1 MKILVAEEA
10 GFCFGVKRAL
20 KLVNEYLNKGNQIQT
35 FGPLIHNI
43 PVLNNLA
50 AQGVNSVNSVGEIKK
65 NRVLCIRTHGIPREV
80 EKFIKK
86 KGVSTLDAT
95 CPLVKKEQ
103 KIIEKLDK
111 ARSSIII
118 VGDKDH
124 PEIIA
129 AKSYAKKVTIVNSL
143 AEAEALPQA
152 AQISVVA
159 QTTLNSEFFKQV
171 VAILMDKAERIEIF
185 NTICQAT
192 KDRQQAVKKLAPQVD
207 AIIVVGSKISSNT
220 KKLFH
225 IAKEQNR
232 NSLHIETCADLQK
245 PGVLA
250 KLAKFTSVG
259 ITAGASTA
267 PEELDRVK
275 NFLQKL

>member
-1 MKILVAEEA
+1 MKIVVAEEA

-20 KLVNEYLNKGNQIQT
+20 KLINEYLKKGNKVQT
-35 FGPLIHNI
+35 FGPLIHNV

-50 AQGVNSVNSVGEIKK
+50 ALGVNSVSSVAAIEK
-65 NRVLCIRTHGIPREV
+65 NKTLCIRTHGIPRKV
-80 EKFIKK
+80 EKNIQK
-86 KGVSTLDAT
+86 KGITILDAT

-103 KIIEKLDK
+103 KIIEKLDLQK
-111 ARSSIII
+111 SRIVI

-129 AKSYAKKVTIVNSL
+129 ARSYAKKVIIINSL
-143 AEAEALPQA
+143 ADAEALPPCSRM
-152 AQISVVA
+152 SVVA

-171 VAILMDKAERIEIF
+171 IAVLMDKAEKLEIY

-192 KDRQQAVKKLAPQVD
+192 KDRQQAVKKLAPKVD
-207 AIIVVGSKISSNT
+207 AILVVGSKISSNT

-225 IAKEQNR
+225 IAKEKNK

-245 PGVLA
+245 PRILA
-250 KLAKFTSVG
+250 KIIKFNSIG
-259 ITAGASTA
+259 ITAGASTS
-267 PEELDRVK
+267 PEELNCVK

>member
-20 KLVNEYLNKGNQIQT
+20 KLINEYLQKGNKIQT
-35 FGPLIHNI
+35 FGPLIHNL

-50 AQGVNSVNSVGEIKK
+50 ARGVNSVSSVKEIEKSK
-65 NRVLCIRTHGIPREV
+65 TLCIRTHGIHRDV
-80 EKFIKK
+80 EKYLLK
-86 KGVSTLDAT
+86 KGVTTMDAT

-103 KIIEKLDK
+103 KIIAQLHAQK
-111 ARSSIII
+111 ANILII
-118 VGDKDH
+118 GDKNH

-129 AKSYAKKVTIVNSL
+129 AQSYAKKVTIINSL
-143 AEAEALPQA
+143 TQAQALPA
-152 AQISVVA
+152 CKQISVVA
-159 QTTLNSEFFKQV
+159 QTTLNTEFFKEV
-171 VAILMDKAERIEIF
+171 VAILLAKTEKLTIF

-192 KDRQQAVKKLAPQVD
+192 KDRQQAVKKLAPKVD

-220 KKLFH
+220 KKLFQL
-225 IAKEQNR
+225 AKEKNK

-245 PGVLA
+245 PRNLA
-250 KLAKFTSVG
+250 RIAKFTSIG
-259 ITAGASTA
+259 ITAGASTS
-267 PEELDRVK
+267 PEELDCVK

>member
-1 MKILVAEEA
+1 MKIVVAEEA

-20 KLVNEYLNKGNQIQT
+20 KLVNEYLNQGNQIQT

-50 AQGVNSVNSVGEIKK
+50 SQGVSSVDSVKEIEKDK
-65 NRVLCIRTHGIPREV
+65 TLCIRTHGIPRQV
-80 EKFIKK
+80 EKQLQK

-103 KIIEKLDK
+103 KIIEKLGK
-111 ARSSIII
+111 EKGRIVI

-129 AKSYAKKVTIVNSL
+129 ARSYAKKVTIVNSL
-143 AEAEALPQA
+143 AEAEALTPS
-152 AQISVVA
+152 AQMSVVA

-171 VAILMDKAERIEIF
+171 VAILMDKVEKLEIY

-207 AIIVVGSKISSNT
+207 AIIVIGSKISSNT

-225 IAKEQNR
+225 IAKEKNR

-245 PGVLA
+245 PGTLA
-250 KLAKFTSVG
+250 KIGKFNSIG

-267 PEELDRVK
+267 PEELELVK

>member
-1 MKILVAEEA
+1 MKIVVAEEA

-43 PVLNNLA
+43 PVLKNLA
-50 AQGVNSVNSVGEIKK
+50 SQGVRSVDSVREIDPKK
-65 NRVLCIRTHGIPREV
+65 TLCIRTHGIPRQIERQLH
-80 EKFIKK
+80 K
-86 KGVSTLDAT
+86 KGISTLDAT

-103 KIIEKLDK
+103 KIIEKLGQNK
-111 ARSSIII
+111 GRIVI

-129 AKSYAKKVTIVNSL
+129 AKSYARKVTIVNSL

-152 AQISVVA
+152 AQMSVVA
-159 QTTLNSEFFKQV
+159 QTTLNSGFFKDV
-171 VAILMDKAERIEIF
+171 VAILMDKAEKIEIY

-207 AIIVVGSKISSNT
+207 AIIVVGSRISSNT
-220 KKLFH
+220 KKLFN
-225 IAKEQNR
+225 IAREKNK

-245 PGVLA
+245 PRVMA
-250 KLAKFTSVG
+250 KIAKFSSVG

-267 PEELDRVK
+267 PEELERVK
-275 NFLQKL
+275 TFLQKL

>member
-20 KLVNEYLNKGNQIQT
+20 KLINEYVQKGNKIQT
-35 FGPLIHNI
+35 FGPLIHNV

-50 AQGVNSVNSVGEIKK
+50 ARGVSSISSVADIEK
-65 NRVLCIRTHGIPREV
+65 NKTLCIRTHGIPRKIENY
-80 EKFIKK
+80 IQK
-86 KGVSTLDAT
+86 KGVPTLDAT

-103 KIIEKLDK
+103 KIIEKLDLK
-111 ARSSIII
+111 KDRIVI

-129 AKSYAKKVTIVNSL
+129 ARSYAKKVTIINSL
-143 AEAEALPQA
+143 AETEALPPCSQMS
-152 AQISVVA
+152 IVA

-171 VAILMDKAERIEIF
+171 VAILMDKVEKLEIY

-192 KDRQQAVKKLAPQVD
+192 KDRQQAVKKLAPEVD
-207 AIIVVGSKISSNT
+207 AILVVGSKISSNT
-220 KKLFH
+220 KKLFN
-225 IAKEQNR
+225 IAKEKNK

-245 PGVLA
+245 PRILA
-250 KLAKFTSVG
+250 KITKFSSIG
-259 ITAGASTA
+259 ITAGASTS
-267 PEELDRVK
+267 PEELNCVK

>member
-1 MKILVAEEA
+1 MKIVVAEEA

-20 KLVNEYLNKGNQIQT
+20 KLVNEYLTKGKQIQT

-50 AQGVNSVNSVGEIKK
+50 AQGVNSVDSVREIKK
-65 NRVLCIRTHGIPREV
+65 NKTLCIRTHGIPREI
-80 EKFIKK
+80 EKSIQK
-86 KGVSTLDAT
+86 KGITILDAT

-103 KIIEKLDK
+103 KIIEKLDLK
-111 ARSSIII
+111 KDTIVI
-118 VGDKDH
+118 VGDKKH

-129 AKSYAKKVTIVNSL
+129 ARSYAKKVTIINSL
-143 AEAEALPQA
+143 AEAEELPPCSQM
-152 AQISVVA
+152 SVVA

-171 VAILMDKAERIEIF
+171 VTILMDKVEKLEIF

-225 IAKEQNR
+225 IAKEKNR

-245 PGVLA
+245 PGTLA
-250 KLAKFTSVG
+250 KIGKFNSIG

-267 PEELDRVK
+267 PEELELVK

>member
-20 KLVNEYLNKGNQIQT
+20 KLINEYLQKGYKIQT
-35 FGPLIHNI
+35 FWPLIHNV

-50 AQGVNSVNSVGEIKK
+50 AMGVSFVSAVEEIEKSK
-65 NRVLCIRTHGIPREV
+65 ILCIRTHGIPRET
-80 EKFIKK
+80 EKILQK
-86 KGVSTLDAT
+86 KGVTTMDAT

-103 KIIEKLDK
+103 KIIARLHAQK
-111 ARSSIII
+111 ANILI
-118 VGDKDH
+118 VGDKNH

-129 AKSYAKKVTIVNSL
+129 AKSYAQKVTIINSL
-143 AEAEALPQA
+143 AQAKALPACKQLC
-152 AQISVVA
+152 VVA
-159 QTTLNSEFFKQV
+159 QTTLNTEFFKEV
-171 VAILMDKAERIEIF
+171 IAVLLAKTEKLTIF

-192 KDRQQAVKKLAPQVD
+192 KDRQQAVRKLAPQVD

-225 IAKEQNR
+225 IAKERNK

-245 PGVLA
+245 PKNLA
-250 KLAKFTSVG
+250 KIAKFTSIG
-259 ITAGASTA
+259 ITAGASTS
-267 PEELDRVK
+267 PEELDCVK

>member
-1 MKILVAEEA
+1 MKIVVAEEA

-43 PVLNNLA
+43 PVLKNLA
-50 AQGVNSVNSVGEIKK
+50 SQGVSSVDSVREIDPKK
-65 NRVLCIRTHGIPREV
+65 TLCIRTHGIPREV

-103 KIIEKLDK
+103 QIIEKLDK
-111 ARSSIII
+111 TKGNIII

-129 AKSYAKKVTIVNSL
+129 AKSYARNVTIVNSL
-143 AEAEALPQA
+143 AEAEALPHA
-152 AQISVVA
+152 AQMSVVA

-171 VAILMDKAERIEIF
+171 VAILMDKAEKLEIY

-192 KDRQQAVKKLAPQVD
+192 KDRQQAVTKLAPQVD
-207 AIIVVGSKISSNT
+207 AIIVIGSKISSNT
-220 KKLFH
+220 KKLFY
-225 IAKEQNR
+225 IAKEKNR

-245 PGVLA
+245 PRVMA
-250 KLAKFTSVG
+250 KIAKYSSIG

-275 NFLQKL
+275 KYLQKL

>member
-20 KLVNEYLNKGNQIQT
+20 KLINEYLKKGNKVQT
-35 FGPLIHNI
+35 FGPLIHNV

-50 AQGVNSVNSVGEIKK
+50 ALGVNSVSSVKEIEKSK
-65 NRVLCIRTHGIPREV
+65 TLCIRTHGIPREV
-80 EKFIKK
+80 EKYLQK
-86 KGVSTLDAT
+86 KGITILDAT

-103 KIIEKLDK
+103 KIIARLQAQK
-111 ARSSIII
+111 AKILI
-118 VGDKDH
+118 VGDKNH

-129 AKSYAKKVTIVNSL
+129 AKSYAKKVIIINSL
-143 AEAEALPQA
+143 AQAKALRPCKQLC
-152 AQISVVA
+152 VVA
-159 QTTLNSEFFKQV
+159 QTTLNTEFFKEV
-171 VAILMDKAERIEIF
+171 VAILLAKTEKLTIF

-192 KDRQQAVKKLAPQVD
+192 KDRQQAVRKLAPKVD

-225 IAKEQNR
+225 IAREKNK

-245 PGVLA
+245 AGVLA
-250 KLAKFTSVG
+250 KIKKFSSIG

-267 PEELDRVK
+267 PEEIDCVK

>member
-20 KLVNEYLNKGNQIQT
+20 KLINGYLNKGNQIQT
-35 FGPLIHNI
+35 FGPLIHNV
-43 PVLNNLA
+43 PVLNHLA
-50 AQGVNSVNSVGEIKK
+50 AQGVRSIDSTKEIEK
-65 NRVLCIRTHGIPREV
+65 NKTLCIRTHGIPREI
-80 EKFIKK
+80 EKYIKK
-86 KGVSTLDAT
+86 KGVATLDAT

-103 KIIEKLDK
+103 KIIEKLNK
-111 ARSSIII
+111 KKGRIVI
-118 VGDKDH
+118 VGDRDH

-129 AKSYAKKVTIVNSL
+129 ARSYAKNVTIINSL
-143 AEAEALPQA
+143 AEAEALPRAFQMS
-152 AQISVVA
+152 IVA

-171 VAILMDKAERIEIF
+171 VAILMDKAEKIEIY

-232 NSLHIETCADLQK
+232 HSLHIETCADLQK
-245 PGVLA
+245 PRILA
-250 KLAKFTSVG
+250 QLSKFNSVG

>member
-1 MKILVAEEA
+1 V
-10 GFCFGVKRAL
+10 
-20 KLVNEYLNKGNQIQT
+20 
-35 FGPLIHNI
+35 
-43 PVLNNLA
+43 
-50 AQGVNSVNSVGEIKK
+50 
-65 NRVLCIRTHGIPREV
+65 
-80 EKFIKK
+80 
-86 KGVSTLDAT
+86 
-95 CPLVKKEQ
+95 
-103 KIIEKLDK
+103 
-111 ARSSIII
+111 I

-129 AKSYAKKVTIVNSL
+129 ARSYAKKVTIINSL
-143 AEAEALPQA
+143 AEAEALPPATQMS
-152 AQISVVA
+152 IVA

-171 VAILMDKAERIEIF
+171 VAILMDKVEKLEIY

-207 AIIVVGSKISSNT
+207 AIIVIGSKISSNT

-225 IAKEQNR
+225 IAKEKNR

-245 PGVLA
+245 PGTLA
-250 KLAKFTSVG
+250 KLAKFSSVG

>member
-20 KLVNEYLNKGNQIQT
+20 KLINEYLQKGNKIQT
-35 FGPLIHNI
+35 FGPLIHNV

-50 AQGVNSVNSVGEIKK
+50 AQGISSVGSVREIAK
-65 NRVLCIRTHGIPREV
+65 NKTLCIRTHGIHRDFETYLQ
-80 EKFIKK
+80 K
-86 KGVSTLDAT
+86 KGITTLDAT

-103 KIIEKLDK
+103 KIIARLHAQK
-111 ARSSIII
+111 ANIVI
-118 VGDKDH
+118 VGDKNH

-129 AKSYAKKVTIVNSL
+129 AQSYAGKVTIINSL
-143 AEAEALPQA
+143 AQAKALSA
-152 AQISVVA
+152 CKQISVVA
-159 QTTLNSEFFKQV
+159 QTTLNTEFFKEV
-171 VAILMDKAERIEIF
+171 VAILMEKAEKLTIF

-192 KDRQQAVKKLAPQVD
+192 KDRQQAVRKLAPKVD

-225 IAKEQNR
+225 IAKEKNR
-232 NSLHIETCADLQK
+232 NALQIETCADLKK
-245 PGVLA
+245 PRTMA
-250 KLAKFTSVG
+250 RMAKFSSIG
-259 ITAGASTA
+259 ITAGASTS
-267 PEELDRVK
+267 PEELDCVK

>member
-20 KLVNEYLNKGNQIQT
+20 KLINEYLKKGKKIQT

-50 AQGVNSVNSVGEIKK
+50 ALGVNTVSAVKEIEK
-65 NRVLCIRTHGIPREV
+65 N
-80 EKFIKK
+80 K
-86 KGVSTLDAT
+86 TLDAT

-103 KIIEKLDK
+103 KIIEKLQLNK
-111 ARSSIII
+111 GRIVI

-129 AKSYAKKVTIVNSL
+129 ARSYAKKVTIINSL
-143 AEAEALPQA
+143 AEAEALSPCSQMS
-152 AQISVVA
+152 IVA

-171 VAILMDKAERIEIF
+171 VAILMDKAEKLEIY

-207 AIIVVGSKISSNT
+207 AIIVIGSKISSNT

-225 IAKEQNR
+225 IAKEKNN

-245 PGVLA
+245 PGMLARLA
-250 KLAKFTSVG
+250 KYSSIG

>member
-20 KLVNEYLNKGNQIQT
+20 KLINEYLQKGNKIQT
-35 FGPLIHNI
+35 FGPLIHNV

-50 AQGVNSVNSVGEIKK
+50 AKGVHSVDSVNEIQKSK
-65 NRVLCIRTHGIPREV
+65 TLCIRTHGIPRQV
-80 EKFIKK
+80 ERQLKK

-111 ARSSIII
+111 NKGRIVI

-129 AKSYAKKVTIVNSL
+129 ARSYGKNVTIINSL
-143 AEAEALPQA
+143 AEAESLPPA
-152 AQISVVA
+152 AQMSVVA

-171 VAILMDKAERIEIF
+171 VAILMDKVEKLEIF

-225 IAKEQNR
+225 IAKEKNR

-245 PGVLA
+245 PRMLA
-250 KLAKFTSVG
+250 KLAKFSSIG

>member
-1 MKILVAEEA
+1 MKIVVAEEA

-20 KLVNEYLNKGNQIQT
+20 KLVNEYLTQGNQIQT

-43 PVLNNLA
+43 PVLNDLA
-50 AQGVNSVNSVGEIKK
+50 AQGVQSVDSVRRIDKRK
-65 NRVLCIRTHGIPREV
+65 TLCIRTHGISRQV
-80 EKFIKK
+80 ERQLQN

-103 KIIEKLDK
+103 KIIEMLGKSK
-111 ARSSIII
+111 GRIVI

-129 AKSYAKKVTIVNSL
+129 ARSYAKKVTIINSL
-143 AEAEALPQA
+143 AEAEALTPC
-152 AQISVVA
+152 AQMSVVA

-171 VAILMDKAERIEIF
+171 VAILMDKAEKLEIF

-192 KDRQQAVKKLAPQVD
+192 KDRQLAVKKLAPQVD

-225 IAKEQNR
+225 IARER
-232 NSLHIETCADLQK
+232 NENTLHIETCADLQE
-245 PGVLA
+245 PEVLA
-250 KLAKFTSVG
+250 RLGKYASIG

-267 PEELDRVK
+267 PEELERVK
-275 NFLQKL
+275 DFLQRL

>member
-20 KLVNEYLNKGNQIQT
+20 KLVNEYLKKGNKIQT

-43 PVLNNLA
+43 PVLNNLNA
-50 AQGVNSVNSVGEIKK
+50 MGVSYISSVEQVEK
-65 NRVLCIRTHGIPREV
+65 NKTLCISTHGIHCDV
-80 EKFIKK
+80 EKHLQK
-86 KGVSTLDAT
+86 KGVTTLDAT

-103 KIIEKLDK
+103 KIISQLHAQK
-111 ARSSIII
+111 ANILI
-118 VGDKDH
+118 VGDKNH

-129 AKSYAKKVTIVNSL
+129 AQSYAKKVTIINSL
-143 AEAEALPQA
+143 AQAKALPA
-152 AQISVVA
+152 CKQICVVA
-159 QTTLNSEFFKQV
+159 QTTLNTEFFKEV
-171 VAILMDKAERIEIF
+171 VTVLLAKAEKLTIF

-192 KDRQQAVKKLAPQVD
+192 KDRQQAVRKLAPKVD
-207 AIIVVGSKISSNT
+207 AIVVVGSKISSNT
-220 KKLFH
+220 KKLFC
-225 IAKEQNR
+225 IARENNR

-245 PGVLA
+245 PKTMA
-250 KLAKFTSVG
+250 KIKQFTSVG
-259 ITAGASTA
+259 LTAGASTS

>member
-1 MKILVAEEA
+1 MKIVVAEEA

-20 KLVNEYLNKGNQIQT
+20 KLVNEYLTKGNQIQT

-50 AQGVNSVNSVGEIKK
+50 AQGVHSIDSVRRIDKGKT
-65 NRVLCIRTHGIPREV
+65 LCIRTHGISRQV
-80 EKFIKK
+80 EKQLQN

-103 KIIEKLDK
+103 KIIEMLGQNQG
-111 ARSSIII
+111 RIVI
-118 VGDKDH
+118 VGDEDH

-129 AKSYAKKVTIVNSL
+129 ARSYAKKVTVINSL
-143 AEAEALPQA
+143 AEAEAMTPC
-152 AQISVVA
+152 AQMSVVA

-171 VAILMDKAERIEIF
+171 VAILMDKAEKITVY

-192 KDRQQAVKKLAPQVD
+192 KDRQLAVKKLAPQVD
-207 AIIVVGSKISSNT
+207 AIIVVGSRISSNT

-225 IAKEQNR
+225 IARENNKNT
-232 NSLHIETCADLQK
+232 LHIETCADLQK
-245 PGVLA
+245 PETLA
-250 KLAKFTSVG
+250 RLRKFRSIG

-267 PEELDRVK
+267 PEELELVK

>member
-1 MKILVAEEA
+1 MKIVVAEEA

-20 KLVNEYLNKGNQIQT
+20 KLVNEYLTKGKQIQT

-43 PVLNNLA
+43 PVLNDLA
-50 AQGVNSVNSVGEIKK
+50 AQGVHSVDSINEIQKSK
-65 NRVLCIRTHGIPREV
+65 TLCIRTHGIPRQV
-80 EKFIKK
+80 EKQLYK
-86 KGVSTLDAT
+86 KGISTLDAT

-111 ARSSIII
+111 NKGRIVII
-118 VGDKDH
+118 GDKDH
-124 PEIIA
+124 PEIVA
-129 AKSYAKKVTIVNSL
+129 ARSYAKNVTIINSL
-143 AEAEALPQA
+143 AEAKALPRA
-152 AQISVVA
+152 AQMSVVA
-159 QTTLNSEFFKQV
+159 QTTLNSEFFKHV
-171 VAILMDKAERIEIF
+171 VAILMDKAEKIEIY

-225 IAKEQNR
+225 IAKEQNKH
-232 NSLHIETCADLQK
+232 SLHIETCADLQK
-245 PGVLA
+245 PRILA
-250 KLAKFTSVG
+250 QLSKFNSVG

-267 PEELDRVK
+267 PEELERVK

>member
-20 KLVNEYLNKGNQIQT
+20 KLINEYLKKGNKIQT
-35 FGPLIHNI
+35 FGPLIHNV

-50 AQGVNSVNSVGEIKK
+50 ARGVNSVSAVKEIEK
-65 NRVLCIRTHGIPREV
+65 NKILCIRTHGIHREI
-80 EKFIKK
+80 EKYLQK
-86 KGVSTLDAT
+86 KGITTLDAT

-103 KIIEKLDK
+103 KIIAQLHAQK
-111 ARSSIII
+111 ANILI
-118 VGDKDH
+118 VGDKNH

-129 AKSYAKKVTIVNSL
+129 AQSYAKKVTIINSL
-143 AEAEALPQA
+143 AQAKALPA
-152 AQISVVA
+152 CKQICVVA
-159 QTTLNSEFFKQV
+159 QTTLNTEFFNEV
-171 VAILMDKAERIEIF
+171 VAVLLAKTEKLTIF

-192 KDRQQAVKKLAPQVD
+192 KDRQQAVRKLATKVD

-225 IAKEQNR
+225 IAKEINR
-232 NSLHIETCADLQK
+232 NSLQIETCADLQK
-245 PGVLA
+245 RRILA
-250 KLAKFTSVG
+250 KIAKFTSIG
-259 ITAGASTA
+259 ITAGASTS
-267 PEELDRVK
+267 PEELACVK

>member
-20 KLVNEYLNKGNQIQT
+20 KLINEYLKNGNTIQT

-50 AQGVNSVNSVGEIKK
+50 AQGVHSVDSVRNIKK
-65 NRVLCIRTHGIPREV
+65 NKTLCIRTHGIPRHV
-80 EKFIKK
+80 EKYIQK
-86 KGVSTLDAT
+86 KGISTLDAT

-111 ARSSIII
+111 NKGRIVI

-129 AKSYAKKVTIVNSL
+129 ARSYARKVTIVNSL
-143 AEAEALPQA
+143 AEAEALPA
-152 AQISVVA
+152 CAQMSVVA

-171 VAILMDKAERIEIF
+171 VAILLDKAEKIEIF

-192 KDRQQAVKKLAPQVD
+192 QDRQQAVKKLAPQVD
-207 AIIVVGSKISSNT
+207 AIIVIGSKISSNT

-225 IAKEQNR
+225 IAKEKNK

-245 PGVLA
+245 PAIMAKIAKYSSIGV
-250 KLAKFTSVG
+250 
-259 ITAGASTA
+259 TAGASTA
-267 PEELDRVK
+267 PEELERVK
-275 NFLQKL
+275 NFLQNL